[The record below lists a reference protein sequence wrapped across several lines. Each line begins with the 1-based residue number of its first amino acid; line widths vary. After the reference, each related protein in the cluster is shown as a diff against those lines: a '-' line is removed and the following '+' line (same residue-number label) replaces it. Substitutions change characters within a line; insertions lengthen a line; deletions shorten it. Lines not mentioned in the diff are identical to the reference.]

1 MTLEHSEAQGVAVS
15 PWRAVAFGEGW
26 QSAGGRSGDRS
37 SLERRA
43 AMFAY

>member
-1 MTLEHSEAQGVAVS
+1 MTSEHSEAQGVAVS
-15 PWRAVAFGEGW
+15 SPPGW
-26 QSAGGRSGDRS
+26 SGDRS